1 MIRNVIFDIGEVLV
15 KTTVR
20 EAISV
25 HGCDADVT
33 DRIMQA
39 TYYSPLWKELD
50 RGIWFYSDVIAQFCA
65 CAPDLTEQ
73 IKAVFRNTSG
83 FIIKHSY
90 TDEWIKIQQKRKN
103 LRVFC
108 LSNMPH
114 KVCCDCG
121 KELNFLQYTDGFLFS
136 CNVGL
141 LKPDP
146 AFYRLMMRYYRL
158 QPEEC
163 IFVDDRKE
171 NVEAA
176 EKLGIN
182 GIVFSNREQAEHE
195 IEQIRGRA

>member
-1 MIRNVIFDIGEVLV
+1 MIRNVIFDVGDVLV
-15 KTTVR
+15 KTNVR
-20 EAISV
+20 EAISA
-25 HGCDADVT
+25 HGYDVAMT
-33 DRIMQA
+33 DHIMQA
-39 TYYSPLWKELD
+39 TYDSPLWKELD

-65 CAPDLTEQ
+65 SAPDLTEQ

-83 FIIKHSY
+83 FIIKHSD
-90 TDEWIKIQQKRKN
+90 TDEWIQMQQKKA

-146 AFYRLMMRYYRL
+146 AFYRLMLRDYRL

-163 IFVDDRKE
+163 IFVDDHAE